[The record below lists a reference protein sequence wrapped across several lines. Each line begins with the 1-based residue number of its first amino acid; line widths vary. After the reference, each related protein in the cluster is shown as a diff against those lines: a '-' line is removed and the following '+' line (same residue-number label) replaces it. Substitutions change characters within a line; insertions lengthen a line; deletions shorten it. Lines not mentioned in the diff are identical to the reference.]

1 MLFLEQGAPADAR
14 LAFPSECDTGWCRGV
29 PEAVARLTDSLR
41 ALTHVLALIVI
52 CLLIRV

>member
-14 LAFPSECDTGWCRGV
+14 LAFPSECGTGWCRGV